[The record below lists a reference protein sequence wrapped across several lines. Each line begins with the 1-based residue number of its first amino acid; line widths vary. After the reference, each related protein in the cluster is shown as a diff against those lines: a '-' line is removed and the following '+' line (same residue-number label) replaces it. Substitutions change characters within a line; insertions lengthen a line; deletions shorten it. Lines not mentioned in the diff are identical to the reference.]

1 MTVEGAAPYPAASA
15 GTVGVMTGAATTTG
29 PSGPGLRAAARRR
42 LQLFRAA
49 VLVLASVFFL
59 MPFLALVEFSTRGTG
74 IGAARTLDAWK
85 RIATYPDLTSA
96 ILVSLELSVLT
107 SVASLVLMVPTMIWV
122 RLRAPRLNRL
132 IEYICLLPLT
142 IPAIVLVVGL
152 VPVYAWVNFLS
163 PAGLKGSSLVLTFA
177 YIVLVLPYVYR
188 ALDAGLRAIDVQT
201 LAEAARSLGAGWGT
215 VIFKV
220 VGPNMSAAILNAAVL
235 CVALVMGEFTVA
247 SLLNYPN
254 LQFAIN
260 LLGQADASVS
270 VAVAAGF
277 QVFVVLLLLL
287 LSFIGRRRGPKGA

>member
-1 MTVEGAAPYPAASA
+1 MTVDGAAPYPAASA
-15 GTVGVMTGAATTTG
+15 GTVRVMTGATTG
-29 PSGPGLRAAARRR
+29 PPVRGLRAASKRR
-42 LQLFRAA
+42 LQVFRAV

-59 MPFLALVEFSTRGTG
+59 LPFLALVEFSTRGTG
-74 IGAARTLDAWK
+74 IDAARTLDAWK
-85 RIATYPDLTSA
+85 RITSYPDLVSS
-96 ILVSLELSVLT
+96 IVVSLELSVLT
-107 SVASLVLMVPTMIWV
+107 SVASLALMVPTMIWI
-122 RLRAPRLNRL
+122 RLRVPRLNPL
-132 IEYICLLPLT
+132 VEYVCLLPLT

-152 VPVYAWVNFLS
+152 VPVYAWVNYLS
-163 PAGLKGSSLVLTFA
+163 PAALKGSSLVLAFA

-254 LQFAIN
+254 LQYTLN
-260 LLGQADASVS
+260 NLGQADAGVS
-270 VAVAAGF
+270 VAVAAAF
-277 QVFVVLLLLL
+277 QVFVVVLLLL